1 MGNIKYVERFFRNG
15 EGGYNGIH
23 TIVVL
28 TSENLDSQQTTK
40 QFNKKARCSLLS
52 NIKDG
57 GYAYVLAMGKVGNI
71 ERPCAVFN
79 MSVDTAKKLCGK
91 YRQTSFVFSVLNEN
105 GMIHSDYYEKQDPTF
120 PCDRQTNE
128 YIKKDEC
135 DTWKEMSNVDDCFTV
150 IGKKFKYSIPF
161 KMFNTVNETICEN
174 LYRIVTIEKQRGNH
188 TITEEKALRYTING
202 VGLSPYLWR
211 KAITKSLQTPSSNFD
226 ALCVIK

>member
-1 MGNIKYVERFFRNG
+1 MGNIKDVERFFRN
-15 EGGYNGIH
+15 EDGGYNGIH

-40 QFNKKARCSLLS
+40 QFNKQARCSLLS

-120 PCDRQTNE
+120 PYDRQTNE

-150 IGKKFKYSIPF
+150 IGKMFKYSIPF

-211 KAITKSLQTPSSNFD
+211 KAIIKSLQTPSSNFD
-226 ALCVIK
+226 AFCVIK